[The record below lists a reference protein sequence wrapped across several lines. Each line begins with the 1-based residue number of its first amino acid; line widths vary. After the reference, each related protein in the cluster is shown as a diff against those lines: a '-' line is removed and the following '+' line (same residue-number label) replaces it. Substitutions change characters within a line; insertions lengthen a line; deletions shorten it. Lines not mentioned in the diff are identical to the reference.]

1 MICKD
6 PLNTRSRL
14 ISMNANS
21 QSCIFRY
28 LLFMH
33 QLLGN
38 DEHIRLPAPTEHN
51 ATKPDSGTRILQD
64 RIKEVCEGHLRW
76 SFEEDV
82 LLADQS
88 WPLSRV
94 KEGTDQSDK
103 KFSKQYF
110 VGSLQM
116 LKLFEFSKIFKNE
129 KLIVSQCLRNGA
141 EYWLEALTRTRDTKS
156 ELWYKDTKLAH
167 VAWEGHR
174 GEGSEWLGL
183 PEYRLRDLIYT
194 WKALK
199 CLEEMMYNSEDAFA
213 SKIMETL
220 EDSKLRHTHIRKI
233 ILHHF
238 IYEDFE
244 AEVPHAFDQSASR
257 DGGPPNEEMTSNTS
271 PFAVAVRRTREKDRI
286 FFYAKDAMLHDGL
299 EWGFFEDNL
308 DLEILSTKNV
318 LTQANV
324 HLSWKNTLRAQGVD
338 REAIWEKPLRYAL
351 AITMA
356 DYASLDSSM
365 NPEQLERLS
374 WERLLVSVTPYGLFA
389 NQIEWDTKRPNLDDF
404 SCSKSTPWEIPN
416 LLLRKRFEILNI
428 VL

>member
-1 MICKD
+1 
-6 PLNTRSRL
+6 
-14 ISMNANS
+14 MNADS

-28 LLFMH
+28 LLFIH
-33 QLLGN
+33 QLLEN
-38 DEHIRLPAPTEHN
+38 DEHIRLLAPNDHN
-51 ATKPDSGTRILQD
+51 ATKSDSGTRMLQN

-76 SFEEDV
+76 CFEEDI

-116 LKLFEFSKIFKNE
+116 LKLFEFSKVFKE
-129 KLIVSQCLRNGA
+129 RRWIVHQCLRNGA
-141 EYWLEALTRTRDTKS
+141 ELWLAALTKTRDAKS
-156 ELWYKDTKLAH
+156 ELWYKDTKLAY

-183 PEYRLRDLIYT
+183 PEYHLRDLIYT

-213 SKIMETL
+213 SKVMGTL
-220 EDSKLRHTHIRKI
+220 EGSKLRHTHVRKI

-238 IYEDFE
+238 IYQDFE
-244 AEVPHAFDQSASR
+244 VEAPHAFDRNASR
-257 DGGPPNEEMTSNTS
+257 DGDNPSEEMTPNTG
-271 PFAVAVRRTREKDRI
+271 PFAIAVRRTREKDRLL
-286 FFYAKDAMLHDGL
+286 FYAKDTMLHDGL

-308 DLEILSTKNV
+308 DLEILSSKNV
-318 LTQANV
+318 LTKANV
-324 HLSWKNTLRAQGVD
+324 RLSWKNTLRAQGFD

-374 WERLLVSVTPYGLFA
+374 WERLLVSITPYGLFA
-389 NQIEWDTKRPNLDDF
+389 NQIEWDTKRPKMYYYT
-404 SCSKSTPWEIPN
+404 CSESNPWEIPN
-416 LLLRKRFEILNI
+416 LLLRKQFEILN